1 MFSRLQRYIIRE
13 LLSPRPV
20 VADLFVKY
28 YSRFQRAPKK
38 VDQKT
43 SITRSLERLIE
54 QGVVV
59 AHGIKT
65 KEKFF
70 IEKVRLT
77 PRGRTQAKKLFAQP
91 QLPFT
96 IKRQRNANSKKS

>member
-20 VADLFVKY
+20 VADVFVKY

-38 VDQKT
+38 QDQKT

-54 QGVVV
+54 QGMIV
-59 AHGIKT
+59 AQGIKT

-77 PRGRTQAKKLFAQP
+77 PQGRKHAKKLFAQP
-91 QLPFT
+91 QLPFI
-96 IKRQRNANSKKS
+96 IKRSYNGHSKKS

>member
-20 VADLFVKY
+20 VADVFVKY
-28 YSRFQRAPKK
+28 YSRFQHPPKK
-38 VDQKT
+38 ADQQT

-54 QGVVV
+54 QGMII
-59 AHGIKT
+59 ALGRKT

-77 PRGRTQAKKLFAQP
+77 PLGRTRAKKLFAQP
-91 QLPFT
+91 QLPFI
-96 IKRQRNANSKKS
+96 IKHTHHGHSKKS